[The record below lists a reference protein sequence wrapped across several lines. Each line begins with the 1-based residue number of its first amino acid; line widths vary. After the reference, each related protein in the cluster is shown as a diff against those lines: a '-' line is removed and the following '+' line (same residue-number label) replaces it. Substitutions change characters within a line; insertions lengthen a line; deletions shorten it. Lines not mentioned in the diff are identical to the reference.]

1 MTHTRLPDSSLP
13 RDAVWVVGGVEQDK
27 PSAVFMEIVQQI
39 TVPVLTELLGRM
51 IQPGSVL
58 VTDGFSLNLS
68 GAASLHL
75 KHQIVVHSRE
85 VGVN

>member
-1 MTHTRLPDSSLP
+1 
-13 RDAVWVVGGVEQDK
+13 
-27 PSAVFMEIVQQI
+27 MEIVQQR
-39 TVPVLTELLGRM
+39 TVPVLTELIGRM
-51 IQPGSVL
+51 IKPDSVL